1 MDESLQQIIQLCEN
15 RVVLFD
21 NRSRDP
27 SKKAQQLH
35 ELLTLVDSIIM
46 SNNRR
51 PYSNE
56 LFAEIK
62 VMLWLH

>member
-1 MDESLQQIIQLCEN
+1 MDESLQQIIHLCED

-21 NRSRDP
+21 NRSKDL

-35 ELLTLVDSIIM
+35 QLLSLVDSIII